1 MTMDLAGNIF
11 VADWGNNAIRIIS
24 TNGIVSTYAGTI
36 TAIVPTVTLVQPIGL
51 TQDSF
56 GNIIVATLG
65 RILKIRNVF
74 YSAVKVTSK
83 VLSVV
88 KPPKTYSTIVSLA
101 VSSSLNVNSKS
112 MLTID
117 AGSSLIMYPKKTS
130 TSIERTTSM
139 KTQTTKFATQP
150 TTTSML
156 SIDTG
161 SSLIMYPKETST
173 PIECTTSM
181 QTKTNKFATQPTT
194 TPELSQ
200 AMIKYPNVFPENLI
214 FFSIVPKKNQPPAIQ
229 IMGLAV
235 IEIYFL
241 FILVSA
247 YYKKWRTPFYR
258 STMFAFTFLIMNTLG
273 YMFFL
278 AYNIDRTIKISDNI
292 AAALTLSVLIFTGL
306 TEISIIFML
315 CTRIREIW
323 KVFNLN
329 LE

>member
-11 VADWGNNAIRIIS
+11 VTDWGNNVIRLIS
-24 TNGIVSTYAGTI
+24 TNGSVSTYAGAAN
-36 TAIVPTVTLVQPIGL
+36 AIVQTGTLVEPVGL

-56 GNIIVATLG
+56 GNIIVSTLD
-65 RILKIRNVF
+65 RIVKIRNVF
-74 YSAVKVTSK
+74 YSEDIVTSK

-88 KPPKTYSTIVSLA
+88 KPPKTYITVASLS

-112 MLTID
+112 MLSID
-117 AGSSLIMYPKKTS
+117 TGSSLIIYPKMTSTSIESTTSIKTQTTKFANQPTTTSTLSIDTGSSLIIYPKKTS
-130 TSIERTTSM
+130 TSIESTTSI
-139 KTQTTKFATQP
+139 KTATTKFV
-150 TTTSML
+150 
-156 SIDTG
+156 
-161 SSLIMYPKETST
+161 
-173 PIECTTSM
+173 
-181 QTKTNKFATQPTT
+181 TQPTT
-194 TPELSQ
+194 TPELSE

-278 AYNIDRTIKISDNI
+278 AYNIDRTIKLSDSI
-292 AAALTLSVLIFTGL
+292 AAALTLSVLIITGL

-315 CTRIREIW
+315 CTRIREIR

-329 LE
+329 QE